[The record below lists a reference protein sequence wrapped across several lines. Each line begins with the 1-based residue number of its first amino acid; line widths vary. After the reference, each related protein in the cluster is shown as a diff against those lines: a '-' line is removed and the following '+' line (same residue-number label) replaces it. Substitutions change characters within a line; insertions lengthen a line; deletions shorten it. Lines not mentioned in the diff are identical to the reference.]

1 VPPLPFKPESSWCP
15 SSRARACGRPRRAR
29 AAQGEIHCEHPDAS
43 LYTFVGNLLLRP
55 PLAPGAAAALPL
67 SPASVL
73 LRGSAL
79 QNTRWALGAVV
90 FAGHETKARMRRL
103 AHVLVRCSLSV
114 AHYLLVLSQ
123 HLIRLLVA
131 NMAASLTPR

>member
-1 VPPLPFKPESSWCP
+1 MPEQQEPVS
-15 SSRARACGRPRRAR
+15 AAAHGAR

-90 FAGHETKARMRRL
+90 FAGHETKARMAGWRM
-103 AHVLVRCSLSV
+103 C
-114 AHYLLVLSQ
+114 
-123 HLIRLLVA
+123 
-131 NMAASLTPR
+131 